1 MKKMTD
7 AQIFMWMTIIMDF
20 FIMGMW
26 FGGLMARSDNPNE
39 PKPKNWDAKLR
50 NEWMK
55 GFKAGEKSMMNRMSS
70 KLKDEELVAEYNSR
84 FRKGE

>member
-1 MKKMTD
+1 MTD
-7 AQIFMWMTIIMDF
+7 MQAFMWMIILMEF

-26 FGGLMARSDNPNE
+26 FGGLMAHRDNPNE
-39 PKPKNWDAKLR
+39 PKPKNWDDKLR
-50 NEWMK
+50 KEWHK
-55 GFKAGEKSMMNRMSS
+55 GFRAGEQSTIKRMGS

>member
-1 MKKMTD
+1 MTD
-7 AQIFMWMTIIMDF
+7 VQAFMWMIILMEF

-26 FGGLMARSDNPNE
+26 FGGSMAQRDNPNE
-39 PKPKNWDAKLR
+39 PKPKNWDGKLR
-50 NEWMK
+50 KEWEK
-55 GFKAGEKSMMNRMSS
+55 GFKSGEKSMMKRMSS